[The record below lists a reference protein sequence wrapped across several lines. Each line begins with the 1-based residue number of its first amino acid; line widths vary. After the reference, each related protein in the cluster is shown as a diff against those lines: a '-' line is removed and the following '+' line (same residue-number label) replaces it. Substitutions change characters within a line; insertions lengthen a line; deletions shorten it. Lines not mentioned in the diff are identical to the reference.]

1 MRERN
6 LKKGGKIRRQ
16 STINI
21 IPQKE
26 RNKINLNLLNYLKKV
41 FICTVIMVKMM
52 NNFFLIV
59 MLFVSWHT
67 LCYIKLLLV
76 PK

>member
-21 IPQKE
+21 ICQKE
-26 RNKINLNLLNYLKKV
+26 RNEINLNLLNYLKRY
-41 FICTVIMVKMM
+41 
-52 NNFFLIV
+52 
-59 MLFVSWHT
+59 LFAQRLW
-67 LCYIKLLLV
+67 YK
-76 PK
+76 

>member
-21 IPQKE
+21 IRQKE

-52 NNFFLIV
+52 NNFFLNSYVVCVVAHIV
-59 MLFVSWHT
+59 LYKT
-67 LCYIKLLLV
+67 TTCT
-76 PK
+76 

>member
-21 IPQKE
+21 IRQKE

-52 NNFFLIV
+52 NNFF
-59 MLFVSWHT
+59 
-67 LCYIKLLLV
+67 
-76 PK
+76 